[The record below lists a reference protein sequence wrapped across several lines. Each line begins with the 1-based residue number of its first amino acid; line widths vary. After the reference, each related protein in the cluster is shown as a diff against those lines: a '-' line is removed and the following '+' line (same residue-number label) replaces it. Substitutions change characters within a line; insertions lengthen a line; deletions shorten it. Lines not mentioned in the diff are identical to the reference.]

1 MGDTN
6 GALPSPEQQLID
18 KFGKLLE
25 DNKKAIQE
33 ATAQMA
39 DKKYVDSAILEKQQK
54 TDKDVGDFIKQVAD
68 ERAKDRAEIERLGK
82 EVTGIKQKGS
92 RPPGASNDIAGGR
105 SIGQQLTDSD
115 AYKNAGR
122 FEGRARLST
131 TIKARLETRADVVTP
146 LANTTPIT
154 EGGSGLY
161 IFPRRVAWVTPP
173 QFPMAMRDI
182 LDVIPLDGTNA
193 VEYVK
198 ETWTAAPDYQVTEGT
213 RKAQSSISWTDATAM
228 VRTIAHF
235 TKVSRQML
243 ADVPSVQSS
252 IDTML
257 TYTLR
262 YKEDLEILFGDNSAG
277 HLNGIMTQ
285 ATAYAIPPGLGT
297 MAGATNIDTLAAAA
311 LQVANNGFRPTNFVM
326 NPTDWVAMNL
336 LKTTYGSYI
345 LGGPASMATP
355 TLWNLPVTT
364 SYHMTSLNYLV
375 GSFPGNAALFDR
387 ETLMIEISFENED
400 DFVNNMATI
409 RCEERVALAVYRPL
423 AFVKGL
429 VVAPAIAGTE
439 EAPPAEKHN
448 KRG

>member
-1 MGDTN
+1 MADAQPVTD
-6 GALPSPEQQLID
+6 QQLLD

-25 DNKKAIQE
+25 DNKKAVQE
-33 ATAQMA
+33 AATQAVE
-39 DKKYVDSAILEKQQK
+39 KKFVDSAILEKQQK
-54 TDKDVGDFIKQVAD
+54 TEKDVGDFIKQVAD
-68 ERAKDRAEIERLGK
+68 ERAKDRTEIERQGK
-82 EVTGIKQKGS
+82 EITSLKQKGS
-92 RPPGASNDIAGGR
+92 RPPGSTNEPGTGVT
-105 SIGQQLTDSD
+105 IGQQLTESEQ
-115 AYKNAGR
+115 YKSAGR
-122 FEGRARLST
+122 WEGRARLSMT
-131 TIKARLETRADVVTP
+131 LKARIDMRSTPAPTP

>member
-1 MGDTN
+1 MADAQPVTD
-6 GALPSPEQQLID
+6 QQLLD

-25 DNKKAIQE
+25 DNKKAVQE
-33 ATAQMA
+33 AATQAVE
-39 DKKYVDSAILEKQQK
+39 KKFVDSAILEKQQK
-54 TDKDVGDFIKQVAD
+54 TEKDVGDFIKQVAD
-68 ERAKDRAEIERLGK
+68 ERAKDRTEIERQGK
-82 EVTGIKQKGS
+82 EITSLKQKGS
-92 RPPGASNDIAGGR
+92 RPPGSTNEPGTGVT
-105 SIGQQLTDSD
+105 IGQQLTESEQ
-115 AYKNAGR
+115 YKSAGR
-122 FEGRARLST
+122 WEGRARLSMT
-131 TIKARLETRADVVTP
+131 LKARIDMRSTPAPTP

-182 LDVIPLDGTNA
+182 LDVIPIEGTNA
-193 VEYVK
+193 IEFVK
-198 ETWTAAPDYQVTEGT
+198 ETYTAAPDYQVTEGT
-213 RKAQSSISWTDATAM
+213 RKAQSSISWTDNTAM

-243 ADVPSVQSS
+243 ADVPSVQTS

-285 ATAYAIPPGLGT
+285 ATAYSIPPGLGT

-311 LQVANNGFRPTNFVM
+311 LQVANNGFRPTNIVM
-326 NPTDWVAMNL
+326 NPTDWTAMNM

-345 LGGPASMATP
+345 LGGPASLAAP
-355 TLWNLPVTT
+355 QLWGLPVTT

-439 EAPPAEKHN
+439 EAVPEKHN
-448 KRG
+448 KKG